1 MIAPAVLDPSALDQ
15 ILEDTG
21 GDPEFIIELIRD
33 YRDNTRA
40 LLVELVDAC
49 ASDDPARARR
59 AAHTIKGT
67 SASMGALALSAL
79 AADAEAQCLAGNVQD
94 IARSLPALQD
104 AFRLVDQN
112 LEQRLSHDW
121 AES

>member
-33 YRDNTRA
+33 YLDNTRTM
-40 LLVELVDAC
+40 LVDLADAC
-49 ASDDPARARR
+49 ASGDPARARR

-67 SASMGALALSAL
+67 SASVGAQALSAL
-79 AADAEAQCLAGNVQD
+79 AADSEADCEAGNIQD
-94 IARSLPALQD
+94 VERSLPTLQD
-104 AFRLVDQN
+104 AFQLVESK
-112 LEQRLSHDW
+112 LEQRLSRDW